1 MMELSDKTL
10 FRQQGYIGGAWMDSN
25 SGDRVEVVN
34 PATGHVIGHIPDMG
48 EEETRTAIEVAQGAW
63 GAWRALTGKAR
74 GAVLRRWFDLV
85 SQATEDIARIMTV
98 EQGKPLAESRGEV
111 AYGASFIEW
120 FAEEAKRTYGDVI
133 PQTLPDRRYFV
144 IRQPIGVVG
153 AITPWNFPLAMIS
166 RKTAP
171 ALAAGCPVVIKPS
184 ELTPFT
190 ALALAV
196 LAERAGIPPGV
207 FNVVTG
213 MPTGIGGEM
222 TANPL
227 VRKLT
232 FTGSTR
238 VGKLLMAQSAET
250 VKKVSL
256 ELGGNAPFIV
266 FADADM
272 DAAIAG
278 AMACKFRNS
287 GQTCVTANRFLV
299 EESVYEDFAAR
310 LSKAVA
316 ALVPGD
322 GLGPDVTQG
331 PLINM
336 AAVEKV
342 ELHIKDALAKGA
354 RLLEGGKRHSLGGTF
369 FEPTVLADVTPKMAL
384 WDEETFGP
392 VAALIPFH
400 DEAEAISLAN
410 DTSAG
415 LAAYLYS
422 RDISRVWQVA
432 EALEYGMVAIN
443 EGILSNEV
451 APFGGVKESG
461 IGREGS
467 KYGIEE
473 FLEMKYLC
481 LGGIGR

>member
-48 EEETRTAIEVAQGAW
+48 GEETRAAIEVAQGAW
-63 GAWRALTGKAR
+63 AAWRALTGKAR

-85 SQATEDIARIMTV
+85 SQATEDIARIMTI
-98 EQGKPLAESRGEV
+98 EQGKPLAEARGEV

-144 IRQPIGVVG
+144 IHQPIGVVG

-222 TANPL
+222 TA
-227 VRKLT
+227 
-232 FTGSTR
+232 
-238 VGKLLMAQSAET
+238 
-250 VKKVSL
+250 
-256 ELGGNAPFIV
+256 
-266 FADADM
+266 
-272 DAAIAG
+272 
-278 AMACKFRNS
+278 
-287 GQTCVTANRFLV
+287 
-299 EESVYEDFAAR
+299 
-310 LSKAVA
+310 
-316 ALVPGD
+316 
-322 GLGPDVTQG
+322 
-331 PLINM
+331 
-336 AAVEKV
+336 
-342 ELHIKDALAKGA
+342 
-354 RLLEGGKRHSLGGTF
+354 
-369 FEPTVLADVTPKMAL
+369 
-384 WDEETFGP
+384 
-392 VAALIPFH
+392 
-400 DEAEAISLAN
+400 
-410 DTSAG
+410 
-415 LAAYLYS
+415 
-422 RDISRVWQVA
+422 
-432 EALEYGMVAIN
+432 
-443 EGILSNEV
+443 
-451 APFGGVKESG
+451 
-461 IGREGS
+461 
-467 KYGIEE
+467 
-473 FLEMKYLC
+473 
-481 LGGIGR
+481 

>member
-1 MMELSDKTL
+1 MELSDKTL

-25 SGDRVEVVN
+25 SGDTVEVIN

-48 EEETRTAIEVAQGAW
+48 GEETRTAIEVAESAW
-63 GAWRALTGKAR
+63 AAWRALTGKAR

-85 SQATEDIARIMTV
+85 IEATEDLARIMTL
-98 EQGKPLAESRGEV
+98 EQGKPLAEARGEV

-120 FAEEAKRTYGDVI
+120 FAEEAKRTYGDTI

-144 IRQPIGVVG
+144 INQPVGVVA
-153 AITPWNFPLAMIS
+153 AITPWNFPLAMIT

-196 LAERAGIPPGV
+196 LAERAGIPPGI
-207 FNVVTG
+207 FNIVTG

-222 TANPL
+222 TANPV

-238 VGKLLMAQSAET
+238 VGKLLMAQSAGT

-266 FADADM
+266 FADADL

-331 PLINM
+331 PLINEG
-336 AAVEKV
+336 AVEKV
-342 ELHIKDALAKGA
+342 ERHIEDALAKGG
-354 RLLEGGKRHSLGGTF
+354 RLIEGGKRHSLGGTF
-369 FEPTVLADVTPKMAL
+369 FEPTILTDVTPEMAL

-392 VAALIPFH
+392 VAGLKSFRG
-400 DEAEAISLAN
+400 EAEAIALAN
-410 DTSAG
+410 DTSSG

-481 LGGIGR
+481 LGGIGG

>member
-48 EEETRTAIEVAQGAW
+48 GEETRAAIEVAQGAW
-63 GAWRALTGKAR
+63 AAWRALTGKAR

-85 SQATEDIARIMTV
+85 SQATEDIARIMTI
-98 EQGKPLAESRGEV
+98 EQGKPLAEARGEV

-144 IRQPIGVVG
+144 IHQPIGVVG

-266 FADADM
+266 FADADL

-299 EESVYEDFAAR
+299 EESIYEDFAAR

-336 AAVEKV
+336 AAVEKG

-354 RLLEGGKRHSLGGTF
+354 RLLQGGKRHSLGGTF
-369 FEPTVLADVTPKMAL
+369 FEPTVLADVTPEMVL

-392 VAALIPFH
+392 VASLIPFRG
-400 DEAEAISLAN
+400 EATAIALAN